1 MPLKDELR
9 DSIDVY
15 EAEWRT
21 IQKRR
26 LDAAAT
32 GLSAAAATRLPA
44 ATPRDLTG
52 LALSGGGIRSATFNL
67 GVLQALNRGRLLGY
81 FDYLSTVSGGGYLG
95 GWWSAWLARSKARGT
110 FPDDEGVETWRH
122 QVCADHERAVKAP
135 QEPDPIHHVRLFA
148 NYLIPRK
155 GALSPDLWR
164 AMTIVGRNLMLT
176 WAALLPFLAMGVV
189 LAQAAFLWTFGHPDS
204 LSARVSAA
212 LSLPLTFLGWFALL
226 AGVWLLLLRGGSG
239 GQWAITVVASG
250 AIAAAVA
257 IRLPGGGGPATSV
270 IVISTLVIAAAAG
283 TRLLAAG
290 DAHHRRQGSAP
301 QPRLAASER
310 GIDRGAGHCRRWR
323 VRGPGPGPH
332 PVSVRQR
339 AHDDRRGPRQV
350 RGTADH
356 GGQHAAHGA
365 QQRAGRRSRC
375 DCAEAAL
382 GHLAAADQHR
392 SVADDDRLA
401 PRPRLPHGL
410 GVAVARRR
418 SVDAG
423 VSRRLAHR
431 RPGHGRICALREA
444 APDHAAPARPGT
456 DGGARGGFAAHA
468 AKPCGCGRVRPGS
481 RKPRDHHVVGL
492 RPSSG
497 LRSQG
502 RRRRSDTATARRG
515 IRAGRRRGGGA
526 ADARGQRRAGP
537 PAPRDIRAAVHDR
550 HPDRLDD
557 GSQPPVA
564 ARVLQDAPRTRLPG
578 RLQSASGGEEGAGHH
593 RDDARRRHPAGQDLR
608 RRGAHRSLSPDQR
621 HAESHDRQ
629 RSGDRAARRG
639 AVPVLAPLLRLG
651 THRLPP
657 NGRSTGRER

>member
-1 MPLKDELR
+1 MAD
-9 DSIDVY
+9 DS
-15 EAEWRT
+15 EASS
-21 IQKRR
+21 RR
-26 LDAAAT
+26 GATPPATAA
-32 GLSAAAATRLPA
+32 S
-44 ATPRDLTG
+44 PRDLTG

-67 GVLQALNRGRLLGY
+67 GVLQALNRGRLLGD

-95 GWWSAWLARSKARGT
+95 GWWSAWLARSTARGT

-135 QEPDPIHHVRLFA
+135 PEPDPIHHVRLFA

-239 GQWAITVVASG
+239 GQWVITVVASG

-270 IVISTLVIAAAAG
+270 IVISTLVIAAAAVHVFWPRQMPITDDKEVLRNRVSQLQSVALIAALATAIVG
-283 TRLLAAG
+283 VFVALGPALIQYLFVSGRTTIAEDIAKYAALLTTAASTLHTARSSAPAGGADAITPKQRSAISRLLINI
-290 DAHHRRQGSAP
+290 AP
-301 QPRLAASER
+301 SLTM
-310 GIDRGAGHCRRWR
+310 I
-323 VRGPGPGPH
+323 
-332 PVSVRQR
+332 
-339 AHDDRRGPRQV
+339 
-350 RGTADH
+350 
-356 GGQHAAHGA
+356 
-365 QQRAGRRSRC
+365 
-375 DCAEAAL
+375 AL
-382 GHLAAADQHR
+382 LLGL
-392 SVADDDRLA
+392 VV
-401 PRPRLPHGL
+401 PHGL

-431 RPGHGRICALREA
+431 RHCHGRICALREA

-456 DGGARGGFAAHA
+456 DGGARGGLAAHA
-468 AKPCGCGRVRPGS
+468 AKPCGCGRVRPRG

-502 RRRRSDTATARRG
+502 PRRRSDTATARRG

-557 GSQPPVA
+557 RSEPPVA
-564 ARVLQDAPRTRLPG
+564 AHVLQDAARARVPG
-578 RLQSASGGEEGAGHH
+578 RLEPASGGEEGQDITETMPDDDILLSRISGGAG
-593 RDDARRRHPAGQDLR
+593 RT
-608 RRGAHRSLSPDQR
+608 
-621 HAESHDRQ
+621 
-629 RSGDRAARRG
+629 
-639 AVPVLAPLLRLG
+639 VPI
-651 THRLPP
+651 T
-657 NGRSTGRER
+657 